1 MTLGSL
7 QGMRVLDC
15 TASVAGPFATQILG
29 DLGADVIKVERRDGG
44 DDTRRWGPPFWGGES
59 PMFLSLNRNKRSLAL
74 DLKTPEGKEV
84 FGKLVTECDVLVQNL
99 RPGSLAKLGFD
110 HVRLREL
117 NPRLIHCD
125 MTGYGHTGP
134 MREEPAY
141 DPLMQA
147 FSGLMSLTG
156 EPGGAPVRI
165 PASLLDQGTAMWTVI
180 GVLDALRNREVT
192 GEGCQVQTSLLQT
205 AVMWLPSQLVGYLA
219 DGELP
224 EKQGSGTKVI
234 APYQAFP
241 TADGHLIIAA
251 GNDNLWQ
258 RLCAAIERD
267 ELAAD
272 PRFVDN
278 PSRVANRP
286 ALVEA
291 LSEALRTRSTAHWQQ
306 VLSAAGVPAT
316 PIRTV
321 DEVVEDEQVRA
332 VGILRQ
338 VEHPRIPDF
347 TVINTPICRD
357 GEYLGEPVAP
367 PELGAHSAQILT
379 DLGYSDPEVAELV
392 DAGVVADATSEAK
405 ETA

>member
-1 MTLGSL
+1 MPDGSL
-7 QGMRVLDC
+7 QGIRVLDI

-29 DLGADVIKVERRDGG
+29 DLGADVIKVERVDGG
-44 DDTRRWGPPFWGGES
+44 DDTRRWGPPFWSGES

-74 DLKTPEGKEV
+74 DVKSQEGHEV
-84 FGKLVTECDVLVQNL
+84 LRKLVAQSDVLVQNL
-99 RPGSLAKLGFD
+99 RPGALAKLGLD
-110 HVRLREL
+110 YPRLQQI
-117 NPRLIHCD
+117 NPRLIFCD

-134 MREEPAY
+134 LREQPAY

-180 GVLDALRNREVT
+180 GVLDALRTRETT

-205 AVMWLPSQLVGYLA
+205 AMMWLPSQLLGYFA

-224 EKQGSGTKVI
+224 AKQGSGTRVI

-251 GNDNLWQ
+251 GNDNLWR
-258 RLCAAIERD
+258 RLCSAIQRID
-267 ELAAD
+267 LAED

-278 PSRVANRP
+278 PSRVAHREEL
-286 ALVEA
+286 AEA
-291 LSEALRTRSTAHWQQ
+291 LSETLRTRTTAQWQD
-306 VLSAAGVPAT
+306 VLGKAGVPVT
-316 PIRTV
+316 PVRTV

-332 VGILRQ
+332 VGILQQ
-338 VEHPRIPDF
+338 VEHPRIPDY
-347 TVINTPICRD
+347 TVINTPICRNS
-357 GEYLGEPVAP
+357 EYLGEPVAP
-367 PELGAHSAQILT
+367 PELGAHTAQIMA
-379 DLGYSDPEVAELV
+379 DLGYSDAEAAELA
-392 DAGVVADATSEAK
+392 DAGVIAGVGE
-405 ETA
+405 